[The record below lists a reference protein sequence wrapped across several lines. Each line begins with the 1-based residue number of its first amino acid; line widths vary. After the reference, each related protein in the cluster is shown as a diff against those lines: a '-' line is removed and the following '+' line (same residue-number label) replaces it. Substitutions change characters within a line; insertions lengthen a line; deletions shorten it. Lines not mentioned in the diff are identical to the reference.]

1 VLKLLKSPLTCR
13 ILPCSQKVTLILFGV
28 KAFQSPLHCVL
39 PFLSQFLLAEAAAL
53 KKPLDPPT
61 LTSVD
66 HILLPDVALN
76 STYIGAID
84 ETKFSTEIK
93 YGSTTLPA
101 TSVLMIAVNAMV
113 QLALQDFESKMAR
126 KVFVLD
132 IPRYANVEITVGP
145 WDEAPATTMPAGF
158 AVIGLYQA
166 MLSTLRE
173 PTQRFRNVEATLV
186 YNEVNVGR
194 LWIWRRPGMVYLPG
208 LDNSSLSE
216 STLPTSSD
224 AAKSLNGTED
234 LVETAN
240 TASLPT
246 AALNDP
252 RLHITTIH
260 GLDTFTI
267 YELFIAALTFMIVEN
282 VKPRTSRVRG
292 FTIIVDEPPITTA
305 SQPIA
310 IAFRELGNPP
320 RTPVTLPYLQ
330 TEWLIKAVGGLPAQ
344 TLGSGVFKDVISMA
358 LEVDDVLLTNG

>member
-1 VLKLLKSPLTCR
+1 M
-13 ILPCSQKVTLILFGV
+13 FGM
-28 KAFQSPLHCVL
+28 KALRSPLHCVL
-39 PFLSQFLLAEAAAL
+39 PFLSLFHSAEAAAL
-53 KKPLDPPT
+53 NKPLDPPT
-61 LTSVD
+61 LSSVD
-66 HILLPDVALN
+66 HSSLPDVAWN
-76 STYIGAID
+76 TTYIGAID
-84 ETKFSTEIK
+84 ETKFNTEIK

-101 TSVLMIAVNAMV
+101 TSVLMNAVDAMV
-113 QLALQDFESKMAR
+113 QLALQDFESQMAR

-145 WDEAPATTMPAGF
+145 WDEAPAATMPAGF

-173 PTQRFRNVEATLV
+173 PTRRFRNVEATLV

-194 LWIWRRPGMVYLPG
+194 LWIWRHAGPAYLPG
-208 LDNSSLSE
+208 LDNSPLSE

-246 AALNDP
+246 AAWNDP
-252 RLHITTIH
+252 RLHITIIH

-267 YELFIAALTFMIVEN
+267 YELFFAVLTFMIVEA

-305 SQPIA
+305 GQPIA
-310 IAFRELGNPP
+310 IAFKELGNPP
-320 RTPVTLPYLQ
+320 RTPANPPYLQ
-330 TEWLIKAVGGLPAQ
+330 REWLIKAVGGLPAQ
-344 TLGSGVFKDVISMA
+344 MLGSGVFKDVISMA
-358 LEVDDVLLTNG
+358 LKVDDVLLAKGYMVKKQGHSLTAVGGISANATTA